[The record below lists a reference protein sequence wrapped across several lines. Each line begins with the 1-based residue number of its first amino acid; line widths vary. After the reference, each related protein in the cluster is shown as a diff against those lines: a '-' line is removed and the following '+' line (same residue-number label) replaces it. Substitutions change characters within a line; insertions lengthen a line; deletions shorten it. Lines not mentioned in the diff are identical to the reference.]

1 MTETA
6 DNTDSVVQ
14 AKISQ
19 YWTQR
24 AESYDEFQM
33 SQLRNDAIR
42 QAWLRV
48 WRQALPAPPVDVLDV
63 GTGTGHVALLLAE
76 LGHKVTGIDHAEGML
91 ERARAKAA
99 ALPSNAPTF
108 ALGDAVAPDF
118 TPGSFDA
125 ITARYVLWTLRTPE
139 RALENWRQV
148 LRPGG
153 VLAAVDSTWY
163 PEGIDSGPTDGDAQ
177 PIFRRLY
184 TDQVL
189 SALPLAQAKTIDE
202 TVERV
207 RAAGFS
213 KVALTPLREIFEL
226 DQKYGV
232 APGHKVQM
240 QFLITGVA
248 S

>member
-1 MTETA
+1 MT
-6 DNTDSVVQ
+6 DHPTDSLVQ
-14 AKISQ
+14 ANISQ
-19 YWTQR
+19 YWTER
-24 AESYDEFQM
+24 ADSYDAFQV

-42 QAWLRV
+42 QAWLGL
-48 WRQALPAPPVDVLDV
+48 WRRTLPAPPVDVLDV

-76 LGHKVTGIDHAEGML
+76 LGYQVIGLDHAEGML

-99 ALPSNAPTF
+99 DIPSDAPTF
-108 ALGDAVAPDF
+108 VHGDAVAPDF
-118 TPGSFDA
+118 APASFDA

-139 RALENWRQV
+139 RALENWRKL

-163 PEGIDSGPTDGDAQ
+163 PDGIDSGPRDAC
-177 PIFRRLY
+177 PTFRLHY
-184 TDQVL
+184 TDDVL
-189 SALPLAQAKTIDE
+189 ATLPLAQAKSIEE
-202 TVERV
+202 TAERI
-207 RAAGFS
+207 RAAGFA
-213 KVALTPLREIFEL
+213 KVVVTPLQEIYEL

-240 QFLITGVA
+240 QFLLTGVA